1 MPRTGG
7 GIYTKPFP
15 DVTSGTTIASA
26 VHNGIVAD
34 VETDLNAARPIIAGG
49 TGAVNAVGARAN
61 LQVERATQVVTN
73 FDSHVWEAGSFVAY
87 TGATGGPPTPGGDTT
102 TQHYYGIIYT
112 DGINTTIEARGINDG
127 LVYVRK
133 KLSGAWG
140 AWALDGGDKLS
151 NTGGTI
157 TGNLQIN
164 GTLGVTGTTTL
175 GTLNAG
181 AGTFTTL
188 TVTPGLTSINALST
202 SSINTNGNTI
212 TAGVINT
219 TGINATGDIHTYRAG
234 ATDTGVIY
242 LNSANSRYLFYNGTT
257 YELPNAGLNVGGMV
271 TAPYITATSHDGLQ
285 VTVPA
290 GGSAARVSSTVSGVR
305 TWTAGVNSAGQYV
318 IADESA
324 PATRFTIGTDGVAT
338 FNGNAVHAGAFH
350 AANFYGTL
358 NGSITGNANYAN
370 SAGYATSAGSAPA
383 SGGTASAANSV
394 VTNSGSRTFSIYGY
408 GTHLLIDDSSA
419 SLRAAEFTAYGD
431 PNPSAIDLYMPYHTQ
446 TTNGVNGTWT
456 NNFMCQF
463 VSSGRYKTGIQDL
476 SHEDADKIL
485 AFRPVT
491 FRSKCPIDDPDQIKI
506 GLIAE
511 EVEDIEPRL
520 VQYDYTPDAYEN
532 VRGKEGEPIRHNLRK
547 DAKKQVMGLDYNA
560 IVVLLLRKVQEQE
573 ERIARLEAK
582 LSQ

>member
-49 TGAVNAVGARAN
+49 TGAVNALGARAN
-61 LQVERATQVVTN
+61 LQVERAMQTVTN
-73 FDSHVWEAGSFVAY
+73 FDSHVWETGSFFAAI
-87 TGATGGPPTPGGDTT
+87 GATAGPPTPAGGTT
-102 TQHYYGIIYT
+102 TENFFGIAYG
-112 DGINTTIEARGINDG
+112 DAVNMFVEARSLTTG
-127 LVYVRK
+127 LNYVRRK
-133 KLSGAWG
+133 TGTWSN
-140 AWALDGGDKLS
+140 WALDGGDKLS

-157 TGNLQIN
+157 TGNLQIT

-175 GTLNAG
+175 GTVNAG
-181 AGTFTTL
+181 NINSSGTIVSAALNTG
-188 TVTPGLTSINALST
+188 PLST
-202 SSINTNGNTI
+202 TTITTNGNTI
-212 TAGVINT
+212 TAGPINSGYIT
-219 TGINATGDIHTYRAG
+219 STGMTANGDISTSRPA
-234 ATDTGVIY
+234 APTTGVIF
-242 LNSANSRYLFYNGTT
+242 LGNSGHYLFFNGTN
-257 YELPNAGLNVGGMV
+257 YELPAGSLSVGGNV
-271 TAPYITATSHDGLQ
+271 TAG
-285 VTVPA
+285 
-290 GGSAARVSSTVSGVR
+290 
-305 TWTAGVNSAGQYV
+305 
-318 IADESA
+318 
-324 PATRFTIGTDGVAT
+324 T
-338 FNGNAVHAGAFH
+338 FNGN
-350 AANFYGTL
+350 L
-358 NGSITGNANYAN
+358 NGTANYATSAGSAPAAGGN
-370 SAGYATSAGSAPA
+370 ASYADSAGTAGSAGYATNAGSAGYATSAGSAPA
-383 SGGTASAANSV
+383 AGGTASAANSL
-394 VTNSGSRTFSIYGY
+394 VTSASGRTWSVYG
-408 GTHLLIDDSSA
+408 GGESAAQLIIDDSSA
-419 SLRAAEFTAYGD
+419 GLRAAHFTPYGANG
-431 PNPSAIDLYMPYHTQ
+431 PGTIDLYMPYHTQ

-476 SHEDADKIL
+476 SHDDADKIL

-491 FRSKCPIDDPDQIKI
+491 FRSKCPIDDPDQVKI